1 MKKHLLSLATII
13 FVATQSTAQL
23 LIDTLAI
30 QDFETVPAAP
40 TWTYTGTLADLQTG
54 NAPAGSCIPNTPLGI
69 NSSTAWHVASVS
81 GGNAIVFDN
90 QTIPANY
97 DSVFV
102 SFHLQGLNLNSSAG
116 GPDHLDYVLVEYSLD
131 GGLTYTSRVRV
142 RGAVNNNSF
151 WSYDAA
157 GQAVVDYLP
166 ATEALF
172 QPTNSGLQMT
182 EGISFV
188 KIGFPGSISQLAVRI
203 TPRSSSS
210 SDSWLIDNVLLTG
223 KENCVN
229 TGSSIVETSCGVY
242 TAPSGST
249 HTTSGLFYDII
260 PNAAGCDSV
269 ITIDLTVLE
278 PTSSTITADACDSYL
293 SPAGN
298 VYSSTGTYYDTITNQ
313 AGCDSII
320 TIDLTINSINTNVL
334 NFDPQLTAD
343 VFVADYQWL
352 DCDNGFAPISGATN
366 QSYTAT
372 ANGNYAVE
380 ITLNGCTDTS
390 ACIAVMTVGVEEH
403 DLTNLSVYP
412 NPASDKVTIDLGT
425 KYSSIEVT
433 LINALGQELST
444 TKLKNASSIKLPIE
458 GRRGVY
464 FCRLTADGNSTT
476 IRVIKE

>member
-30 QDFETVPAAP
+30 QDFETVPSTP
-40 TWTYTGTLADLQTG
+40 TWSYTGTLADLQTG

-81 GGNAIVFDN
+81 GGNPIVFDN

-97 DSVFV
+97 DSIFV
-102 SFHLQGLNLNSSAG
+102 SFRVQGLNLNGSAG

-131 GGLTYTSRVRV
+131 GGVTYSPRVRV

-157 GQAVVDYLP
+157 GQAIVDYLP
-166 ATEALF
+166 ATETVF
-172 QPTNSGLQMT
+172 QPANSGLQMT

-188 KIGFPGSISQLAVRI
+188 QIGFPGSISQLAVRI
-203 TPRSSSS
+203 TPRSSTST
-210 SDSWLIDNVLLTG
+210 DSWLVDNVLLTG
-223 KENCVN
+223 HQTCSN
-229 TGSSIVETSCGVY
+229 TVSSLTASSCGSYTSPSGNLYTTSGVY
-242 TAPSGST
+242 TDT
-249 HTTSGLFYDII
+249 I
-260 PNAAGCDSV
+260 PNSTGCDSL
-269 ITIDLTVLE
+269 ITIDLTVNNS
-278 PTSSTITADACDSYL
+278 TYHTITTNSCDTYL

-298 VYSSTGTYYDTITNQ
+298 LYSATGVYYDTLTN
-313 AGCDSII
+313 ASGCDSII
-320 TIDLTINSINTNVL
+320 TIDLTINTVNTNVL

-343 VFVADYQWL
+343 AFGGTYQWL

-366 QSYTAT
+366 QSFTAT

-390 ACIAVMTVGVEEH
+390 ACNAVMTVGVEEQ

-412 NPASDKVTIDLGT
+412 NPTSDYVTINLGT

-433 LINALGQELST
+433 LINALSQELST
-444 TKLKNASSIKLPIE
+444 TELKNASSIKLPIE